1 MRYIGAFWRYLVVL
15 AAVLGGSGGPCLLI
29 AAAAALLFLTS
40 QGSEL
45 GRGAAEL
52 GTSGVAALLF
62 ACTIWSLM
70 SWYWAR
76 RLLDDRF
83 GERAAWPPVDERRA
97 APELPAALA
106 AIGLPPGATLPG
118 GHRARLRR
126 WLGFWAVTVPR
137 LCAMAPFLIAG
148 LLLGQGWQE
157 DRVVWLLGATA
168 TLVLV
173 GLLLRRPVAR
183 RLGWEE
189 ARPPLALAGLALSFG
204 TIGLFLAFPLWL
216 GQAFGAVGSVFLFF
230 TGLLPLVATLSF
242 WARRWRVPL
251 LVIVFGIL
259 VALPALHP
267 GRHAVRSLPEP
278 TPTGRIGLET
288 AVEDWIANQ
297 PDATKSPPLVM
308 VTTAGGG
315 ISAAVWTALLLGAL
329 ADQDPRFAARLFA
342 ISGVSGGALGAA
354 VFVAALPPLGTPGA
368 AAQAACRVSPLAGVP
383 RCAVA
388 GIGAAALASDFLGPV
403 FAGYAFGDTFGPA
416 LRSLVPDRAAVLE
429 RAWED
434 ACIAAGCPA
443 MARSFHALRPSA
455 EWRPALLLNG
465 TQVESGKRV
474 VTSPLAITLRHF
486 DDAFDFFA
494 LHGRDIRVSTAA
506 LNAARFPYV
515 TPAGLM
521 IAADGTRNGH
531 IADGGYFENY
541 GGETGAEVLRAVRD
555 VLRERAIGIRPVL
568 IEISSDPDLS
578 ERDLWRPGEAQAWSL
593 CGAADGAPL
602 PVDVN
607 APLPATCAERE
618 SGAATQLLAPAG
630 ALAATRGARG
640 VQTVRRVWRQAAFAE
655 GEAVQFA
662 LCAQGEGRP
671 PLGWSL
677 SRATRDGIA
686 ADVAALF
693 GDADPRSA
701 CVARNRA
708 AMRRLLVLLA
718 S

>member
-1 MRYIGAFWRYLVVL
+1 MRWIGAFWRYFVVL
-15 AAVLGGSGGPCLLI
+15 AAVLGGSGGPCILI

-45 GRGAAEL
+45 GRNAAEL
-52 GTSGVAALLF
+52 GASGLAALVF
-62 ACTIWSLM
+62 ACTVWSLM

-83 GERAAWPPVDERRA
+83 GERASWPPIGRTRT
-97 APELPAALA
+97 APELPPAIA
-106 AIGLPPGATLPG
+106 AIGLPPGAMLPE
-118 GHRARLRR
+118 GHHGRLRR
-126 WLGFWAVTVPR
+126 WLGLAAVAVPR
-137 LCAMAPFLIAG
+137 FCAMAPFLIAA
-148 LLLGQGWQE
+148 LLLGDGGRE
-157 DRVVWLLGATA
+157 DRLVWLLAGTA
-168 TLVLV
+168 AAILAALW
-173 GLLLRRPVAR
+173 LRRPLAR
-183 RLGWEE
+183 RLGWEQ
-189 ARPPLALAGLALSFG
+189 ARPPLARAGLVLSFAA
-204 TIGLFLAFPLWL
+204 IGVFLAFPLPV

-230 TGLLPLVATLSF
+230 AALLPLVATLSF

-251 LVIVFGIL
+251 LAIVFGIL
-259 VALPALHP
+259 VALPSLHP
-267 GRHAVRSLPEP
+267 DRHLVRSLDAP
-278 TPTGRIGLET
+278 TPTGRIGMET

-297 PDATKSPPLVM
+297 PDATKNPPLVM

-329 ADQDPRFAARLFA
+329 ADQEPRFAARLFA

-354 VFVAALPPLGTPGA
+354 VFAAALPPLGTPGP
-368 AAQAACRVSPLAGVP
+368 AAQAACRAEPLTGVP
-383 RCAVA
+383 GCAVA
-388 GIGAAALASDFLGPV
+388 GIGAAALAPDFLGPV

-416 LRSLVPDRAAVLE
+416 LRALVPNRAAVLE
-429 RAWED
+429 RAWEN
-434 ACIAAGCPA
+434 ACTAAGCPA
-443 MARSFHALRPSA
+443 MAASFHALRPSA
-455 EWRPALLLNG
+455 EWRPALFLNG

-521 IAADGTRNGH
+521 RAADGTRNGH

-555 VLRERAIGIRPVL
+555 FLRERAIGIRPVL

-593 CGAADGAPL
+593 CGAADGAPQ

-607 APLPATCAERE
+607 APLPTTCTERD
-618 SGAATQLLAPAG
+618 SGAMTQLVAPAG
-630 ALAATRGARG
+630 ALAATRSARG

-662 LCAQGEGRP
+662 LCAQGNGRP

-693 GDADPRSA
+693 GDAEPRSA

-708 AMRRLLVLLA
+708 AMRRLLALLA